1 MSTDEEKNTATSIF
15 ESRFMSIAL
24 MLCLLIMCSI
34 FIVVINSIFD
44 TTIALGVLMYIGI
57 GVGGGVLFVIITLL
71 IFASRKAGFGRNII
85 LYSAA
90 LILILSLII
99 SVILYFTITGEQ
111 GSWAF
116 INSSSVG
123 LGVTTGLA
131 LTYLTLAMF
140 RSKLVFR
147 EETEE
152 ETDLDYMKIPSENI
166 GQFMGLAESRF
177 KPEWEDIRDKGDFSL
192 IEIFA
197 ASIKEE
203 AGKFN
208 IKLIENYN

>member
-1 MSTDEEKNTATSIF
+1 VSSDEENSKATSIF

-24 MLCLLIMCSI
+24 MLCLLIMCAI
-34 FIVVINSIFD
+34 FIVVINSLYG
-44 TTIALGVLMYIGI
+44 TTIALDVLMYIGI
-57 GVGGGVLFVIITLL
+57 GVGGGILFVITTLL
-71 IFASRKAGFGRNII
+71 IFTRRKAEIGRNII

-99 SVILYFTITGEQ
+99 SVILYFTIPGNQ

-131 LTYLTLAMF
+131 LTYLILAMF

-147 EETEE
+147 EDKEE
-152 ETDLDYMKIPSENI
+152 ETKTD
-166 GQFMGLAESRF
+166 
-177 KPEWEDIRDKGDFSL
+177 
-192 IEIFA
+192 IEIEIGA
-197 ASIKEE
+197 KTGEMNEKE
-203 AGKFN
+203 
-208 IKLIENYN
+208 

>member
-1 MSTDEEKNTATSIF
+1 MSADEEKSKATSIF

-24 MLCLLIMCSI
+24 MLCLLIMCAI
-34 FIVVINSIFD
+34 FIVVINSLYG

-57 GVGGGVLFVIITLL
+57 GVGGGILFVIITLL
-71 IFASRKAGFGRNII
+71 IFASRKAGIGRNII

-99 SVILYFTITGEQ
+99 SVILYFTIPGES

-131 LTYLTLAMF
+131 LTYLILAMF

-147 EETEE
+147 KEKEDETKTDIEIEIGEKTEE
-152 ETDLDYMKIPSENI
+152 MNE
-166 GQFMGLAESRF
+166 
-177 KPEWEDIRDKGDFSL
+177 
-192 IEIFA
+192 
-197 ASIKEE
+197 KE
-203 AGKFN
+203 
-208 IKLIENYN
+208 